1 MKTSSWHLPTAL
13 RPCLICSSPGR
24 APGPATL
31 ADPRPSLWVRKPPT
45 AARGD
50 RGAGWAAHAH
60 CRLAPPRPWRG
71 GGDPPAGGERGVVR
85 RLDSEPAGH
94 CGRGRRGWASRRAA
108 AAPAGDPEPWPGLR
122 GKESPVLWL
131 DHTPGQDMLGTFS
144 PETLLQIMER
154 PNARDRGQISS
165 CQKLKVGEAV
175 ATDSRRE
182 FIVVMKTQQEE
193 TSISKDHW
201 DLPAGAMPRSHCRKN
216 TSVATTGKQL
226 CTWTMEAAYSG
237 HAGNPRRLSHCPR
250 R

>member
-144 PETLLQIMER
+144 PETLLQIM
-154 PNARDRGQISS
+154 
-165 CQKLKVGEAV
+165 
-175 ATDSRRE
+175 
-182 FIVVMKTQQEE
+182 QQEE